1 MTKSAFVGN
10 LSNLKKLTIGLSLF
24 VLSLIVIQCGQK
36 VEETENSEAEVQV
49 TAGPLEIKLA
59 EKRDESKANMP
70 AEVLAIG
77 QRFRDTLMASGI
89 LQAALNVGDTAP
101 PFTLANAVGD
111 TVNSADLLAK
121 GAVVLTFYRGN
132 W

>member
-1 MTKSAFVGN
+1 MTKAAFSGN
-10 LSNLKKLTIGLSLF
+10 LSNLKKLTTGLSLF
-24 VLSLIVIQCGQK
+24 VLSLIIIQCGQK
-36 VEETENSEAEVQV
+36 VEEADNSEAEVQL
-49 TAGPLEIKLA
+49 TAGPLETKLA
-59 EKRDESKANMP
+59 EKRDESKENMP

-101 PFTLANAVGD
+101 SFTLANAVGD
-111 TVNSADLLAK
+111 TVNSSDLLAK